1 MFFLVLAV
9 LSSSL
14 ISVIMRLS
22 ADKVK
27 GSLSMLAVNYVICMS
42 LSAVYAGFDVL
53 PVKAEGFSSALGLGV
68 LGGVLFL
75 AAFVLMQRN
84 TMKNGVV
91 LSSLYM
97 KLGLLVP
104 MVLSVAAFGE
114 MPAAVQIV
122 GFCLAVGAIVLM
134 NASKGLRGGL
144 QADLLLLLLVGGGA
158 DAMAKLYEEFGPAEL
173 NGQYLFY
180 VFAVALVLCGAL
192 VMVKKE
198 KPGKNELLYGVMIGV
213 PNFFSSRFLLGAL
226 GEIPAVVV
234 YPTFCVATILLV
246 TLTGVMV
253 FKEKLK
259 TKQWIA
265 LGIIL
270 AALVLLNI

>member
-198 KPGKNELLYGVMIGV
+198 KPGKT
-213 PNFFSSRFLLGAL
+213 S
-226 GEIPAVVV
+226 
-234 YPTFCVATILLV
+234 FCTA
-246 TLTGVMV
+246 
-253 FKEKLK
+253 
-259 TKQWIA
+259 
-265 LGIIL
+265 
-270 AALVLLNI
+270 